1 MRTKTLALT
10 AVLGMIGAASA
21 MAQTPVYS
29 LNAVGY
35 INATIYPGFQIMSCP
50 LIAPNGNSIGAL
62 FPNGG
67 GGTPASNQ
75 WSGLSVYNWNTGIV
89 NYDPV
94 DTANARQ
101 ANKNGYTNGW
111 NAGGTNTLWPGQAMW
126 VLWGGSQPT
135 NVTFV
140 GTVPQNGSAYMT
152 NTIVPGFNMISSAI
166 PMDGDLVTNT
176 NTLLTGFAHQGDAV
190 YTWDPN
196 ITNYDATDAYTTK
209 HGWGN
214 NGTADPTT
222 TNLTEGFWY
231 LSSAGSSVT
240 WVENFSVNP

>member
-35 INATIYPGFQIMSCP
+35 INATIFPGFQIMSCP

-67 GGTPASNQ
+67 GGTPTSNQ
-75 WSGLSVYNWNTGIV
+75 WNNLSIYNWDTAIT
-89 NYDPV
+89 NYDPS
-94 DTANARQ
+94 DTANAKQ
-101 ANKNGYTNGW
+101 ANKSGYTNGW
-111 NAGGTNTLWPGQAMW
+111 TQGGTNTMWPGQGVW
-126 VLWGGSQPT
+126 VFWSGGSPT

-140 GTVPQNGSAYMT
+140 GTVPQNGSPYLT
-152 NTIVPGFNMISSAI
+152 NTMVPGFNMVASAI
-166 PMDGDLVTNT
+166 PMDGDLYTNT
-176 NTLLTGFAHQGDAV
+176 NTLMTGFENGGDAV
-190 YTWDPN
+190 YTFDPA
-196 ITNYDATDAYTTK
+196 IANYDSSDGYTTK
-209 HGWGN
+209 HHWDSGLQ
-214 NGTADPTT
+214 DPTT

-231 LSSAGSSVT
+231 FNNGSGNEV